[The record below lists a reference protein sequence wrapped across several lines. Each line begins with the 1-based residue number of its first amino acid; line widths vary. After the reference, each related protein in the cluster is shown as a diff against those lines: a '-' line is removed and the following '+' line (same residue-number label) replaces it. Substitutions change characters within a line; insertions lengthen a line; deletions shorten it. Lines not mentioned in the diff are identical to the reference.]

1 MASAESNKVIQLL
14 DPETGGKVSPVVN
27 VGSIY
32 DKKGQKIDNLLSY
45 KVSGMDVPIPEV
57 KNIVDDV
64 KNSSHRIGD
73 IVQNIIGP
81 PDASWLPCDGRI
93 VDSSIPLYS
102 KMSTATL
109 EDTGYEDR
117 WISLPGSD
125 YISQSYRDFSGTEKR
140 VLRNLGDVI
149 YSIDGPNSSATSV
162 SVSFDYGK
170 TFTTFSSLKPTDSR
184 FSYNLQFYNV
194 YGKLLIVRT
203 ESISTGGTASMDYC
217 IIDNST
223 SGSLSWIS
231 TCTVNEPTANY
242 TASTRCDVTCICNR
256 CMHCVITTEYRSS
269 TLRRFLVKISV
280 DNPTHY
286 DVWEITSAVSDFVFY
301 NNNDSYSRLVFM
313 TYDTEKSTFVFGATG
328 LKNNSYAV
336 RIFKSVD
343 LKTFTACTN
352 FNRSI
357 DGFIAAAAIGGKI
370 SVIYKYRWS
379 STTQIGV
386 TAGNYE
392 TGDFTDELGGFEA
405 SSTPITDGSLIVGL
419 LEYNRCVMFDKN
431 SGKYSPGLLPNKVN
445 TAMIASGTMV
455 HSNDEAIYISSGI
468 GGTLL
473 FDMKNKRLPYIP
485 GSYIKVK

>member
-1 MASAESNKVIQLL
+1 MADKNKVIQLL

-45 KVSGMDVPIPEV
+45 KVSGMDVPIPEI

-93 VDSSIPLYS
+93 IDSSIPLYS

-109 EDTGYEDR
+109 DDTGYEDR
-117 WISLPGSD
+117 WINLPGSD
-125 YISQSYRDFSGTEKR
+125 YVSQDYTDFSGTLKGR
-140 VLRNLGDVI
+140 LQNLGDII
-149 YSIDGPNSSATSV
+149 YSTDGENYAAKSV

-170 TFTTFSSLKPTDSR
+170 TFATFTSLNPSDSR

-231 TCTVNEPTANY
+231 ACTVTETTSNY
-242 TASTRCDVTCICNR
+242 TAITNCDVTCVCNR
-256 CMHCVITTEYRSS
+256 CIHCVITTTYRSS
-269 TLRRFLVKISV
+269 TVRRFLVKISV

-286 DVWEITSAVSDFVFY
+286 DVWEITSAVSNFVFY
-301 NNNDSYSRLVFM
+301 SSDRNYSRLVFM
-313 TYDTEKSTFVFGATG
+313 VYDTEKSTFVFGATG
-328 LKNNSYAV
+328 LKNNNYVVS
-336 RIFKSVD
+336 IFKSVD
-343 LKTFTACTN
+343 LKTFTECFIN
-352 FNRSI
+352 SGRSI
-357 DGFIAAAAIGGKI
+357 DQFIAAAAIGGKI
-370 SVIYKYRWS
+370 SVIYSYNWS
-379 STTQIGV
+379 STTQMG
-386 TAGNYE
+386 TTTGNYE
-392 TGDFTDELGGFEA
+392 TGEFTDVLGGIGS
-405 SSTPITDGSLIVGL
+405 SSTAITDGSLIVGFTN
-419 LEYNRCVMFDKN
+419 YNRCIMFDKN
-431 SGKYSPGLLPNKVN
+431 SGRYSTGLLPNKVN
-445 TAMIASGTMV
+445 TAMIASGTALQ
-455 HSNDEAIYISSGI
+455 SNDEAICINSGN
-468 GGTLL
+468 GGTML